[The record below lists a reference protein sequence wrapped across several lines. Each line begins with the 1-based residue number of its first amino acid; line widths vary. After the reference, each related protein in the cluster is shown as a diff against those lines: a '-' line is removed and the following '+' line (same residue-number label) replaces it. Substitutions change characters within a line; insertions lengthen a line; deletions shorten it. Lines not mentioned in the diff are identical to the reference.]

1 MSIHL
6 NVSGKQAGSY
16 LQYYNC
22 CEKLLCVTQ
31 ELGENSCSG
40 GGKGRVT
47 TFPHSTQRWSLRSEV
62 TQKTKVQGLTT
73 ETEEAKCCRH
83 LVLMASADYRHS
95 HSDLKPWPQDGKTL
109 HGLQLLPYT
118 YQCFIHTEVETMQFD

>member
-1 MSIHL
+1 MYQGSRQDLIFSTTIAVRNYCVL
-6 NVSGKQAGSY
+6 PRNLERTLVLGVGK
-16 LQYYNC
+16 
-22 CEKLLCVTQ
+22 
-31 ELGENSCSG
+31 G
-40 GGKGRVT
+40 GGLLLLS
-47 TFPHSTQRWSLRSEV
+47 PHSTQRWSLRSEV

-73 ETEEAKCCRH
+73 ETGEAKCCHH

-118 YQCFIHTEVETMQFD
+118 YQCSIHTEVDSMQFD